1 VFYLPVSWGFPVFQG
16 LKLGQS
22 VVNRK
27 SRPLLEISPVEFLP
41 IAHDQELRHFAVN
54 FGFPMLAR
62 VQPVDDQV
70 FEADDDAAQASF
82 ELDGFARGILAGEL
96 GSRSLNGHVQSL
108 MDPIAALLD
117 EAQLPQGR
125 VESLAVDVGQ
135 VDVGREINLAGV
147 IRKGQA
153 PDEDRRRLAPVLQ
166 DAGDQTGHQ
175 HLAGEGSFGRA
186 DLRQDVFDIHGLM
199 ITTTDRGNKPGRGNL
214 LPGFFIYTVVD
225 EMSASSLLL
234 AIQGQFGDNTL
245 RAEYESFLAEALDME
260 RTSRE
265 GPVWGTA
272 DKARLAELVER
283 GRAGDLAAVESLYE
297 MFKRPVF
304 GLIYRHTQNQ
314 AVAEDLLQDVFL
326 KIFTHF
332 REVRDEGT
340 FPGWVF
346 RIALNTCYSYLR
358 QKKAQGD
365 KLVSLDDLGGN
376 VEDRASEAVEK
387 DLRGPLEQA
396 IRTLA
401 PRLRSV
407 FVLHDVQGFKHEE
420 IARTL
425 GCAVGT
431 SKSQL
436 FKARIK
442 VREYLRAKK
451 AV

>member
-1 VFYLPVSWGFPVFQG
+1 
-16 LKLGQS
+16 
-22 VVNRK
+22 
-27 SRPLLEISPVEFLP
+27 
-41 IAHDQELRHFAVN
+41 
-54 FGFPMLAR
+54 
-62 VQPVDDQV
+62 
-70 FEADDDAAQASF
+70 
-82 ELDGFARGILAGEL
+82 
-96 GSRSLNGHVQSL
+96 
-108 MDPIAALLD
+108 
-117 EAQLPQGR
+117 
-125 VESLAVDVGQ
+125 
-135 VDVGREINLAGV
+135 
-147 IRKGQA
+147 
-153 PDEDRRRLAPVLQ
+153 
-166 DAGDQTGHQ
+166 
-175 HLAGEGSFGRA
+175 
-186 DLRQDVFDIHGLM
+186 
-199 ITTTDRGNKPGRGNL
+199 
-214 LPGFFIYTVVD
+214 LPGFFIYTGVD
-225 EMSASSLLL
+225 EMNVCSLLL
-234 AIQGQFGDNTL
+234 AIPGRIGDNTL

-260 RTSRE
+260 RTSPER
-265 GPVWGTA
+265 PVWGTA

-283 GRAGDLAAVESLYE
+283 GRAGDLAATEALYE

-326 KIFTHF
+326 KIFTHL
-332 REVRDEGT
+332 REVRDAAT

-346 RIALNTCYSYLR
+346 RIALNACYSYLR

-387 DLRGPLEQA
+387 DIRGPLEQA
-396 IRTLA
+396 IQTLA

>member
-1 VFYLPVSWGFPVFQG
+1 
-16 LKLGQS
+16 
-22 VVNRK
+22 
-27 SRPLLEISPVEFLP
+27 
-41 IAHDQELRHFAVN
+41 
-54 FGFPMLAR
+54 
-62 VQPVDDQV
+62 
-70 FEADDDAAQASF
+70 
-82 ELDGFARGILAGEL
+82 
-96 GSRSLNGHVQSL
+96 
-108 MDPIAALLD
+108 
-117 EAQLPQGR
+117 
-125 VESLAVDVGQ
+125 
-135 VDVGREINLAGV
+135 
-147 IRKGQA
+147 
-153 PDEDRRRLAPVLQ
+153 
-166 DAGDQTGHQ
+166 
-175 HLAGEGSFGRA
+175 
-186 DLRQDVFDIHGLM
+186 M

-214 LPGFFIYTVVD
+214 LPGFFIYTGVD
-225 EMSASSLLL
+225 EMNACSLFL
-234 AIQGQFGDNTL
+234 AIPGRIGDNTL
-245 RAEYESFLAEALDME
+245 RAEYESFLEAALDME
-260 RTSRE
+260 RDTRA

-283 GRAGDLAAVESLYE
+283 GRAGDLAAMESIYE

-304 GLIYRHTQNQ
+304 GLIYRHIQNQ

-326 KIFTHF
+326 KIFSNLGN
-332 REVRDEGT
+332 VRDAGT

-396 IRTLA
+396 IQTLA

-407 FVLHDVQGFKHEE
+407 FILHDVQGFKHEE

-442 VREYLRAKK
+442 LREYLRAKK

>member
-1 VFYLPVSWGFPVFQG
+1 
-16 LKLGQS
+16 
-22 VVNRK
+22 
-27 SRPLLEISPVEFLP
+27 
-41 IAHDQELRHFAVN
+41 
-54 FGFPMLAR
+54 
-62 VQPVDDQV
+62 
-70 FEADDDAAQASF
+70 
-82 ELDGFARGILAGEL
+82 
-96 GSRSLNGHVQSL
+96 
-108 MDPIAALLD
+108 
-117 EAQLPQGR
+117 
-125 VESLAVDVGQ
+125 
-135 VDVGREINLAGV
+135 
-147 IRKGQA
+147 
-153 PDEDRRRLAPVLQ
+153 
-166 DAGDQTGHQ
+166 
-175 HLAGEGSFGRA
+175 
-186 DLRQDVFDIHGLM
+186 M
-199 ITTTDRGNKPGRGNL
+199 ITTTNTGNKPGRGNL
-214 LPGFFIYTVVD
+214 LPPFFIYTGVD

-265 GPVWGTA
+265 RPVWGTA

-283 GRAGDLAAVESLYE
+283 GRAGDLAATEALYE

-304 GLIYRHTQNQ
+304 GLIYRHAQNQ

-326 KIFTHF
+326 KIFTHL
-332 REVRDEGT
+332 REVRDAGT

-346 RIALNTCYSYLR
+346 RIALNTSYSYLR
-358 QKKAQGD
+358 QKKAQGV
-365 KLVSLDDLGGN
+365 KLVPLSDLEGRLEERGGEP
-376 VEDRASEAVEK
+376 VER
-387 DLRGPLEQA
+387 DLRKPLDEAIQA
-396 IRTLA
+396 LA

-442 VREYLRAKK
+442 IREYLRAKK